1 MKSLLSQF
9 FGNENWEVFFIIEE
23 SGPDF
28 WSVLNIYVPR
38 PAFIACVMNTLK
50 KNFMKKQQ
58 RIEQKKNRS
67 QYNNYIIL
75 ES

>member
-1 MKSLLSQF
+1 MRIGKF
-9 FGNENWEVFFIIEE
+9 FFIIEE